1 MWANSCRC
9 SANPPAS
16 ARPEGEAPVSS
27 TTVFQWTGKT
37 AKGEVLSGEYEA
49 VDKAAVS
56 EYLRKRRLVIV
67 SVRKKQK
74 SAAMGGLFKKKGVS
88 VKDLSVFTRQ
98 FATMVNAGLPLVQC
112 LDVLGRQLDKPHFKE
127 VVLQV
132 TSDVE
137 SGSTLAEALQKHP
150 RVFSDLYSNMIA
162 AGEAGGILDV
172 ILSRLAIFLEKADAL
187 QRKVKGAMTYPVI
200 VLTVAGGACIFML
213 MFVIPVFAKM
223 FSDFGGTL
231 PAPTRIVMGI
241 SDFIR
246 AYWWALAG
254 GAFALTWIFKR
265 YRATNNGR
273 RNTDRLAMRIPIL
286 GNVVLKSS
294 VARFTRTL
302 GTLIGSGVPILQG
315 LEITAKT
322 AGNKVM
328 QEAIEAT
335 AKSISQGETIAQPL
349 RESGVFPPM
358 VVQMIGIG
366 EQTGALDEMLA
377 KIADFYDDEVDAAVD
392 ALTAAIEPIMIVVMG
407 TMVGGM
413 LVAMYLPM
421 FKMSSVVGG

>member
-1 MWANSCRC
+1 V
-9 SANPPAS
+9 SA
-16 ARPEGEAPVSS
+16 
-27 TTVFQWTGKT
+27 TTTYLWKGKT
-37 AKGEVLSGEYEA
+37 AKGEVLSGEYQA
-49 VDKAAVS
+49 TDKNEVG
-56 EYLRKRRLVIV
+56 EYLRKRRMVIV
-67 SVRKKQK
+67 SIKKKPK
-74 SAAMGGLFKKKGVS
+74 SQPLGFLKKKGVG
-88 VKDLSVFTRQ
+88 VKDLAVFTRQ

-112 LDVLGRQLDKPHFKE
+112 LDVLGRQMDKPQFKE

-132 TSDVE
+132 TADVE
-137 SGSTLAEALQKHP
+137 GGSTLAEALEKHP
-150 RVFSDLYSNMIA
+150 RVFSELYVNMIA

-172 ILSRLAIFLEKADAL
+172 ILGRLAVFLEKADAL
-187 QRKVKGAMTYPVI
+187 QRKVKGAMTYPII

-223 FSDFGGTL
+223 FSDFGGVL
-231 PAPTRIVMGI
+231 PAPTRIVMGL

-246 AYWWALAG
+246 GYWWALAG
-254 GAFALTWIFKR
+254 GAAGATFLFKR
-265 YRATNNGR
+265 YRATESGL
-273 RNTDRLAMRIPIL
+273 RNTDKASMRIPIIGTVL
-286 GNVVLKSS
+286 LKSA

-315 LEITAKT
+315 LEITSKT
-322 AGNKVM
+322 AGNKVI
-328 QEAIEAT
+328 QEAIAET
-335 AKSISQGETIAQPL
+335 AKSISQGDTIAQPL
-349 RESGVFPPM
+349 KESGVFPPM

-377 KIADFYDDEVDAAVD
+377 KIADFYDDEVDSAVE
-392 ALTAAIEPIMIVVMG
+392 ALTAAIEPIMIVLMG

>member
-1 MWANSCRC
+1 
-9 SANPPAS
+9 
-16 ARPEGEAPVSS
+16 VSS
-27 TTVFQWTGKT
+27 TTVFLWKGKT
-37 AKGEVLSGEYEA
+37 AKGESLSGEYEA
-49 VDKAAVS
+49 TDKS
-56 EYLRKRRLVIV
+56 EVNDYLRKRRIVITSV
-67 SVRKKQK
+67 SKKPK
-74 SAAMGGLFKKKGVS
+74 TAAMGGFFKKKTVS

-112 LDVLGRQLDKPHFKE
+112 LDVLGRQLEKPHFKE
-127 VVLQV
+127 VVMQV
-132 TSDVE
+132 TADVE
-137 SGSTLAEALQKHP
+137 SGSTLAEAMQKHP
-150 RVFSDLYSNMIA
+150 RIFSDLYSNMIA

-172 ILSRLAIFLEKADAL
+172 ILGRLAVFLEKAEAL

-254 GAFALTWIFKR
+254 GSVALTWAFKR
-265 YRATNNGR
+265 YRATENGL
-273 RNTDRLAMRIPIL
+273 RNTDRLSMRIPIL
-286 GNVVLKSS
+286 GTVVLKSA

-315 LEITAKT
+315 LEITSRT
-322 AGNKVM
+322 SGNKVM

-335 AKSISQGETIAQPL
+335 AKSISQGETIAAPL
-349 RESGVFPPM
+349 RASGVFPPM
-358 VVQMIGIG
+358 VVQMISIG
-366 EQTGALDEMLA
+366 EQTGALDEMLS
-377 KIADFYDDEVDAAVD
+377 KIADFYDDEVDSAVD
-392 ALTAAIEPIMIVVMG
+392 AMTAAIEPIMIVVMG

>member
-1 MWANSCRC
+1 V
-9 SANPPAS
+9 SA
-16 ARPEGEAPVSS
+16 
-27 TTVFQWTGKT
+27 TTMYLWKGKT
-37 AKGEVLSGEYEA
+37 VKGETLSGEYEA
-49 VDKAAVS
+49 NSKDAVGS
-56 EYLRKRRLVIV
+56 YLRKRRITIT
-67 SVRKKQK
+67 SI
-74 SAAMGGLFKKKGVS
+74 KKKPKDINIGFLQKKTIS

-112 LDVLGRQLDKPHFKE
+112 LDVLGRQLEKPHFKE

-132 TSDVE
+132 TADVE
-137 SGSTLAEALQKHP
+137 GGSTLAEALEKHP
-150 RVFSDLYSNMIA
+150 KIFSDLYVNMIA

-172 ILSRLAIFLEKADAL
+172 ILGRLAVFLEKADAL

-200 VLTVAGGACIFML
+200 VLTVAGGACVFML

-231 PAPTRIVMGI
+231 PAPTRIVMNL

-246 AYWWALAG
+246 NFWWAIGG
-254 GAFALTWIFKR
+254 GATLATIVFKR
-265 YRATNNGR
+265 YRATKPGR
-273 RNTDRLAMRIPIL
+273 LVTDRLAMKIPIL
-286 GNVVLKSS
+286 GTVILKSA

-315 LEITAKT
+315 LEITSRT
-322 AGNKVM
+322 AGNRVI
-328 QEAIEAT
+328 QLAIQAT
-335 AKSISQGETIAQPL
+335 AKSISQGDTIAAPL
-349 RESGVFPPM
+349 KESGVFPPM

-366 EQTGALDEMLA
+366 EQTGALDEMLS

-392 ALTAAIEPIMIVVMG
+392 AMTAAIEPIMIVVMG
-407 TMVGGM
+407 GMVGSM

-421 FKMSSVVGG
+421 FKMSSVVG

>member
-1 MWANSCRC
+1 
-9 SANPPAS
+9 
-16 ARPEGEAPVSS
+16 VSS
-27 TTVFQWTGKT
+27 TTVFLWEGKT
-37 AKGEVLSGEYEA
+37 AKGESLSGEYEA
-49 VDKAAVS
+49 TDKSVVND
-56 EYLRKRRLVIV
+56 YLRKRRIVIT
-67 SVRKKQK
+67 SVRKKPK
-74 SAAMGGLFKKKGVS
+74 AAAMGGMFKKKTVS

-132 TSDVE
+132 TADVE
-137 SGSTLAEALQKHP
+137 SGSTLAEAMQKHP
-150 RVFSDLYSNMIA
+150 RIFSDLYSNMIA

-246 AYWWALAG
+246 GYWWALAG
-254 GAFALTWIFKR
+254 GSAALTWMFKR
-265 YRATNNGR
+265 YRATENGL
-273 RNTDRLAMRIPIL
+273 RNTDRLSMRIPIL
-286 GNVVLKSS
+286 GTVILKSA

-315 LEITAKT
+315 LEITSRT
-322 AGNKVM
+322 SGNKVM

-335 AKSISQGETIAQPL
+335 AKSISQGETIAAPL
-349 RESGVFPPM
+349 RASGVFPPM
-358 VVQMIGIG
+358 VVQMISIG
-366 EQTGALDEMLA
+366 EQTGALDEMLS

-392 ALTAAIEPIMIVVMG
+392 AMTAAIEPIMIVVMG